1 MKIFNTITLCAA
13 LACIATT
20 TQQGCGG
27 VCKNTA
33 ALYVTGI
40 GLIAE
45 AESALGQV
53 EAMLSVTTLPAAQK
67 EQIAEMVRK
76 GHAALQK
83 ASLIVRQT
91 KEACDASK
99 DLPGLFAD
107 FNAVWTVIRPLIPAI
122 IGAVGSGSGVPAIE
136 DPTCYR
142 LR

>member
-1 MKIFNTITLCAA
+1 MKLFRSIAICLSLLA
-13 LACIATT
+13 LPIPL
-20 TQQGCGG
+20 QSCGG

-40 GLIAE
+40 GLISE

-53 EAMLSVTTLPAAQK
+53 EAMLAVTTLPQAQK
-67 EQIAEMVRK
+67 EQIAQMVRR
-76 GHAALQK
+76 GHEALQK
-83 ASLIVRQT
+83 ASLVMRQT

-107 FNAVWTVIRPLIPAI
+107 FNAVWTVIRPLVPAI
-122 IGAVGSGSGVPAIE
+122 IGAVGTGPGSATIE